1 VWLRGG
7 IRHAVKNR
15 GNPILKKINM
25 KRSILFLSII
35 AVLTLSCAMRPRVMV
50 MRYTAEIFPPTTQV
64 EVIHTKPISRDYIE
78 IGEIAIRLRK
88 ATQENAVVYLIGK
101 AKELGAD
108 AILII
113 GERSKGAVAMPIGY
127 IVVAVPIRELYAIAI
142 KYK

>member
-1 VWLRGG
+1 
-7 IRHAVKNR
+7 
-15 GNPILKKINM
+15 
-25 KRSILFLSII
+25 
-35 AVLTLSCAMRPRVMV
+35 
-50 MRYTAEIFPPTTQV
+50 MRYTAEVFQPTTQI

-78 IGEIAIRLRK
+78 IGEIAIRLKK

-113 GERSKGAVAMPIGY
+113 GERSKGTVAMLIDD
-127 IVVAVPIRELYAIAI
+127 IAVAVPIRELYAIAI